1 MDHYKPSVEYRKSLD
16 DVRPPKFAN
25 GGIAG
30 RRSFDDARM
39 EPIAQAPPSEPEQ
52 QSRKSLE
59 HDIQHEHAEEGPLAK
74 FPKSEGLTTA
84 QAEDLLRQY
93 GRNELPEKVTPKWQI
108 FLMLL
113 IQPMPA
119 MIWIAA
125 IVEGALGNYIDTI
138 ILVAINLINASLS
151 FYETTKAGDA
161 VAALKASLKP
171 TTTCMRDGK
180 WNSQFDARLLVPGDL
195 IELCAG
201 NAVPADC
208 MVNHGQLEVD
218 ESAMTGE
225 SLPVTIHEREMA
237 KMGGTVARG
246 ETHCTVVLTGK
257 DTFFGKTASLLGG
270 SENKSNLQKLLLRVM
285 IILCVLA
292 FLLCGTALIYLLLTG
307 NGARESLSFAV
318 VVIVASIP
326 MAIEIVTT
334 TTLAIG
340 SKTMSKFGAIV
351 SRLAAIEDL
360 AGLTMLC
367 SDKTGTLTKN
377 KMVIQDDA
385 PTYEPGLT
393 QMDLLKQS
401 TMAAKWESPPKDAL
415 DTMVLRCPLWYPGL
429 NEALAQHVQETP
441 GISQADKDAWVN
453 HQLQTRLNEAMADYQ
468 SLAFMPFDPRVKR
481 TEATIKVK
489 SSGKIFRVTK
499 GAPHILCEL
508 DADKEKAKRVQAKVT
523 LLGGDGIRAMAIAVS
538 DPITDKWQDGN
549 EEANKL
555 IPTVWH
561 VTGLLTFL
569 DPPRDDTKATI
580 AKSQHYGVPGTRLLF
595 ARMC

>member
-1 MDHYKPSVEYRKSLD
+1 MQASDGNFVERVRASLDEVREFYPHDARKRGELPPKVDHYKPSVEYRKSLD
-16 DVRPPKFAN
+16 DVRPPKYSRA
-25 GGIAG
+25 GIAG
-30 RRSFDDARM
+30 RRSFDDTRL
-39 EPIAQAPPSEPEQ
+39 EPIAPAPEPKKVEEPERQ
-52 QSRKSLE
+52 PRKSLE
-59 HDIQHEHAEEGPLAK
+59 HDIDVRHEESPLAK

-93 GRNELPEKVTPKWQI
+93 GRNELPEKVTPKWLI
-108 FLMLL
+108 FASLL
-113 IQPMPA
+113 WQPMPV

-138 ILVAINLINASLS
+138 ILVAINLLNASLS

-171 TTTCMRDGK
+171 TATCMRDGK
-180 WNSQFDARLLVPGDL
+180 WNNQFDARFLVPGDL

-201 NAVPADC
+201 NAVPADV

-257 DTFFGKTASLLGG
+257 DTFFGKTAALLGG
-270 SENKSNLQKLLLRVM
+270 GEGKSNLQKLLLHVM
-285 IILCVLA
+285 IILCVLS
-292 FLLCGTALIYLLLTG
+292 FTLCGSALIYLLLTH
-307 NGARESLSFAV
+307 NSVKKSLSFAV

-377 KMVIQDDA
+377 KMMIQDDA
-385 PTYEPGLT
+385 PTYEPGLN
-393 QMDLLKQS
+393 QMDLLKQAS
-401 TMAAKWESPPKDAL
+401 MAAKWESPPKDAL
-415 DTMVLRCPLWYPGL
+415 DTMVLRCPNWYPGL
-429 NEALAQHVQETP
+429 SEALAQHVQQTP
-441 GISQADKDAWVN
+441 GISQKDKDDWVS
-453 HQLQTRLNEAMADYQ
+453 HALQTRLNEAMADFE
-468 SLAFMPFDPRVKR
+468 SLAFVPF
-481 TEATIKVK
+481 
-489 SSGKIFRVTK
+489 S
-499 GAPHILCEL
+499 
-508 DADKEKAKRVQAKVT
+508 T
-523 LLGGDGIRAMAIAVS
+523 LR
-538 DPITDKWQDGN
+538 
-549 EEANKL
+549 
-555 IPTVWH
+555 
-561 VTGLLTFL
+561 
-569 DPPRDDTKATI
+569 
-580 AKSQHYGVPGTRLLF
+580 
-595 ARMC
+595 